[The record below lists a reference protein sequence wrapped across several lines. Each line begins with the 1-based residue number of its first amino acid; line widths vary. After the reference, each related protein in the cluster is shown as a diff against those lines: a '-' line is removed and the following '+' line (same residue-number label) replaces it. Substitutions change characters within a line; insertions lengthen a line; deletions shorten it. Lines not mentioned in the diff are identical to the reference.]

1 MIRCGF
7 EQGAALMGCTSV
19 QNIFILEYMPKAPE
33 LYCKVYLF
41 GLMQCGCRRLENA
54 DLCASLGIDSAKAV
68 EAFLYWQD
76 MGLLRIVEQEPLSV
90 EYLSVQAGP
99 VTGGTRKYAPLVSAL
114 RQVCGA
120 RVLTPGELSKIY
132 DWIEVFGLEEAAAVM
147 LVRRC
152 MELKGP
158 SVKIQFMDRMAREW
172 AKEGVLTAADAE
184 QRIKLDTELQGGA
197 KAILARWRKGRMA
210 TEDELALYKKW
221 TEEWGMTLDEILSAC
236 PAMTSSD
243 KPTFAYLNAIL
254 EGMRMEGGV
263 QEAIKSAALTGEITD
278 PRDLGLDALH
288 VDLPDHFLIDDSAVL
303 APAAPEDAAQLE
315 VLRGP
320 NIKEFPQGK
329 PVGDTITAKLTLK
342 VGDNI
347 TTDHI
352 MPAGSKILP
361 YRSNIPKLSE
371 FCFAVC
377 DKEFAKNAKAAGE
390 TILVGGSNYGQ
401 GSSREHAALVPL
413 YLGIRA
419 VIAKSFARIHA
430 ANLINA
436 GILPLTFAAPD
447 DYDALTQG
455 ETLTLTGIDAGLDS
469 GTMTLH
475 AGNREIPVCG
485 SFTKRQAAMLRA
497 GGLLNY
503 TKEGND

>member
-158 SVKIQFMDRMAREW
+158 SVKIQFMDKMAREW

-263 QEAIKSAALTGEITD
+263 QEAIKSAAFTEELAREIYS
-278 PRDLGLDALH
+278 RAGLKGAPGRREKEAVSTWTVSWH
-288 VDLPDHFLIDDSAVL
+288 MQPEAVL
-303 APAAPEDAAQLE
+303 LAAERSAGYSHPFDRTRRLIEQLHEKGVTTLQQARKAIEELEKQPAAE
-315 VLRGP
+315 G
-320 NIKEFPQGK
+320 GK
-329 PVGDTITAKLTLK
+329 KQQSSYF
-342 VGDNI
+342 
-347 TTDHI
+347 
-352 MPAGSKILP
+352 M
-361 YRSNIPKLSE
+361 
-371 FCFAVC
+371 
-377 DKEFAKNAKAAGE
+377 
-390 TILVGGSNYGQ
+390 NYGQ
-401 GSSREHAALVPL
+401 RKYSDEDLKSIGITLLEDEEDKNEAYAGADIRIQNEPRKGGAGGQGAPGGRMYGHTEAQGNSRPAPPSGLRH
-413 YLGIRA
+413 RA
-419 VIAKSFARIHA
+419 Y
-430 ANLINA
+430 NNA
-436 GILPLTFAAPD
+436 G
-447 DYDALTQG
+447 
-455 ETLTLTGIDAGLDS
+455 
-469 GTMTLH
+469 
-475 AGNREIPVCG
+475 
-485 SFTKRQAAMLRA
+485 
-497 GGLLNY
+497 GGLV
-503 TKEGND
+503 

>member
-120 RVLTPGELSKIY
+120 RVLTPG
-132 DWIEVFGLEEAAAVM
+132 
-147 LVRRC
+147 
-152 MELKGP
+152 
-158 SVKIQFMDRMAREW
+158 VKIQFMDKMAREW

-254 EGMRMEGGV
+254 EGMRMGGGV
-263 QEAIKSAALTGEITD
+263 QEAIKSAAFTEELAREIYS
-278 PRDLGLDALH
+278 RAGLKGAPGRREKEAVSTWTVSWH
-288 VDLPDHFLIDDSAVL
+288 MQPEAVL
-303 APAAPEDAAQLE
+303 LAAERSAGYSHPFDRTRRLIEQLHEKGVTTLQQARKAIEELEKQPAAE
-315 VLRGP
+315 G
-320 NIKEFPQGK
+320 GK
-329 PVGDTITAKLTLK
+329 KQQSSYF
-342 VGDNI
+342 
-347 TTDHI
+347 
-352 MPAGSKILP
+352 M
-361 YRSNIPKLSE
+361 
-371 FCFAVC
+371 
-377 DKEFAKNAKAAGE
+377 
-390 TILVGGSNYGQ
+390 NYGQ
-401 GSSREHAALVPL
+401 RKYSDEDLKSI
-413 YLGIRA
+413 GI
-419 VIAKSFARIHA
+419 
-430 ANLINA
+430 
-436 GILPLTFAAPD
+436 
-447 DYDALTQG
+447 
-455 ETLTLTGIDAGLDS
+455 TLLEDEED
-469 GTMTLH
+469 
-475 AGNREIPVCG
+475 
-485 SFTKRQAAMLRA
+485 K
-497 GGLLNY
+497 
-503 TKEGND
+503 K